1 MENWG
6 NMLSLHPMRKMAMT
20 LWLLC
25 CLQTMAQRQLTV
37 VDVET
42 LIPIAGVN
50 VLGKRLSAQTDSL
63 GHITLPDSCRTLSFS
78 HVNYES
84 RLLNITE
91 IRDTV
96 YLISKLLN
104 LKEVVVF
111 GKAKYTDKYKELQKR
126 LRISK
131 QEAQLLAAN
140 PSSGGNLL
148 PLLAK
153 LIPKKWR
160 KNKKMARKERLK
172 RILEEY

>member
-1 MENWG
+1 
-6 NMLSLHPMRKMAMT
+6 MLILQAMRKTTMI
-20 LWLLC
+20 LLLLC
-25 CLQTMAQRQLTV
+25 CLQTMAQRRLRV

-42 LIPIAGVN
+42 LEPVAGVN
-50 VLGKRLSAQTDSL
+50 VLGKRISAQTDSMGL
-63 GHITLPDSCRTLSFS
+63 ITLPDSCRTLSFS

-91 IRDTV
+91 LRDTV

-104 LKEVVVF
+104 MKEVVVF
-111 GKAKYTDKYKELQKR
+111 GKGKYTDQYKELKKR
-126 LRISK
+126 LRLSK
-131 QEAQLLAAN
+131 QEAELAQID

-160 KNKKMARKERLK
+160 KNKKKARQERLK
-172 RILEEY
+172 EILEEY

>member
-1 MENWG
+1 
-6 NMLSLHPMRKMAMT
+6 MT
-20 LWLLC
+20 LLLLC
-25 CLQTMAQRQLTV
+25 CLQTMAQRRLTV

-42 LIPIAGVN
+42 LEPVAGVN
-50 VLGKRLSAQTDSL
+50 VLGKRLSAQTDSA
-63 GHITLPDSCRTLSFS
+63 GIIMLPDSCRTLSFS

-84 RLLNITE
+84 RLINITE
-91 IRDTV
+91 LRDTV

-104 LKEVVVF
+104 MKEVVVF
-111 GKAKYTDKYKELQKR
+111 GKGKYTDQYKELKKR
-126 LRISK
+126 LRLSK
-131 QEAQLLAAN
+131 QEAELAQID

-160 KNKKMARKERLK
+160 KNKKKARQERLK

>member
-1 MENWG
+1 MKKVIVI
-6 NMLSLHPMRKMAMT
+6 LL
-20 LWLLC
+20 LLC
-25 CLQTMAQRQLTV
+25 SLTSVAQRQLRV

-42 LIPIAGVN
+42 LVPIAGVN
-50 VLGKRLSAQTDSL
+50 VLGKRFSAQTDST
-63 GHITLPDSCRTLSFS
+63 GVITLPDSCRTLSFS

-84 RLLNITE
+84 RLLNINE

-104 LKEVVVF
+104 VKEVVVF
-111 GKAKYTDKYKELQKR
+111 GKGKYTDQYKELQKR
-126 LRISK
+126 LRLSK
-131 QEAQLLAAN
+131 TEAQLAAAD

-148 PLLAK
+148 PFLAK

-160 KNKKMARKERLK
+160 KNKKKARKERLE